1 MERWFIKNNGV
12 DPLIIA
18 KDLGINEIISK
29 ILINR
34 DIIDYKDIEMFLNPK
49 LESLHSPTLMM
60 DLELGAS
67 IIKEKIEK
75 NKKIRIV
82 GDFDVDGVISVYILY
97 ISLKRLGAN
106 IDFTIPD
113 RVQDGYGINNE
124 IIQKAKQEGIDTI
137 ITCDNGISAIE
148 QVKRAKELGLT
159 MIITDHH
166 DLPYIEEDGVK
177 KYTIPEGDA
186 VINPKRLDCDYP
198 FKKLCGAGV
207 AYKLIQQI
215 HFLFNINPEETH
227 LLLEFVAIATVCDVV
242 DLVDENRI
250 IVKKGLEL
258 INKTKNIGLK
268 NLIIESGINNSNITA
283 YHLGFV
289 IGPTINA
296 SGRLESALLSLELLM
311 EKEED
316 KAAQM
321 AKNLRSIN
329 EERKRMTSEGLEGI
343 IEKIEQS
350 SLKNDK
356 ILVIFEP
363 EIHESIAGIIAGRIK
378 ELYYKPTIVLTK
390 GLEGVKGSGR
400 SIEEYNMFEELTKCK
415 ELLNRFGG
423 HPMAAGLTLDEDN
436 IDKLKIDLNSN
447 TTLSNQDLIPKIYID
462 MGLPMEYINYGL
474 VEELK
479 DLEPFGKGNSKPIF
493 GEKSLKINSLSIL
506 GINKNV
512 LKLKLESKKG
522 TTMEGMYFGDIEEF
536 QNRLI
541 FKYGKEE
548 LEKASKDIKN
558 KVLLDIVYN
567 PNINEYMGNTKLQL
581 IIQKYRF

>member
-97 ISLKRLGAN
+97 ISLKKLGAN
-106 IDFTIPD
+106 VDFTIPD

-124 IIQKAKQEGIDTI
+124 IIQKAKQEGVDTI

-148 QVKRAKELGLT
+148 QVKKAKELGLT

-177 KYTIPEGDA
+177 KYTIPEADA

-215 HFLFNINPEETH
+215 HFLFHINPEETH

-436 IDKLKIDLNSN
+436 IDKLKIHLNSN

-548 LEKASKDIKN
+548 MEKASKDIKN